1 MCVRPFVTRH
11 TLEHNVVFIESIG
24 QCVQGT
30 VLCVAA
36 GNLAA
41 HGLASFLESFSADF
55 MCRFCTATRDQFQT
69 HEVGEGEFSRR
80 TRATHD
86 LNLQDVLN
94 GQSQYGVKLD
104 CVLSH
109 TLQYFHAIT
118 GFRPNILHDLLEVI
132 VPVDLALCISET
144 IRLKYFT
151 LEYLNQKMVSF
162 PYQYADKI
170 NRPHPIP
177 KTFATKGTIGGN
189 GHENATLLRLLP
201 LMVGSDMP
209 EGDGAWAVLMDLK
222 DVVELVLSPT
232 FTAETVQY
240 LQSKINDHR
249 QTLQEVF
256 PGFRLRPKHQYVEH
270 YPELINYYGAL
281 VHLWTMRFQ
290 GKHRFFKR
298 VVHSELQECPGNC
311 QPAPTHDGILPQCTI
326 IFVTSAIVST
336 LPK

>member
-1 MCVRPFVTRH
+1 MKR
-11 TLEHNVVFIESIG
+11 ES
-24 QCVQGT
+24 
-30 VLCVAA
+30 
-36 GNLAA
+36 
-41 HGLASFLESFSADF
+41 
-55 MCRFCTATRDQFQT
+55 
-69 HEVGEGEFSRR
+69 
-80 TRATHD
+80 
-86 LNLQDVLN
+86 
-94 GQSQYGVKLD
+94 
-104 CVLSH
+104 VLSQ

-118 GFRPNILHDLLEVI
+118 GFRPNVLHDLLEVI
-132 VPVDLALCISET
+132 VPVDLALCISEM

-177 KTFATKGTIGGN
+177 KTFATIGTIGEN

-201 LMVGSDMP
+201 LMVGSDVP
-209 EGDGAWAVLMDLK
+209 EGDGVWAVLTDLK
-222 DVVELVLSPT
+222 DIVELVLSPT
-232 FTAETVQY
+232 SETVQY
-240 LQSKINDHR
+240 LQSKISDCR

-270 YPELINYYGAL
+270 YPELIKHYGAL

-311 QPAPTHDGILPQCTI
+311 QQTHDGILPQCTI